1 MTFTSNYQENPTV
14 ELSERVVEPA
24 APVHVEDAPCVVI
37 SAVKLKELYK
47 AWQPRTMHAWL
58 T

>member
-1 MTFTSNYQENPTV
+1 MTFTSNHQENSTT
-14 ELSERVVEPA
+14 ELCERSIESA
-24 APVHVEDAPCVVI
+24 GSVHVEDAPCVVI
-37 SAVKLKELYK
+37 RAVKISEVYA

>member
-1 MTFTSNYQENPTV
+1 MTFTSSHQENSTT
-14 ELSERVVEPA
+14 ELGERSTESA
-24 APVHVEDAPCVVI
+24 NSVHVEDAPCVVI
-37 SAVKLKELYK
+37 RAVKISEVYA